1 MSTPTREPCPKCDMP
16 RASKEDWDKIPGE
29 PNADLCW
36 ATGKAD
42 CRNPAVDWRARCL
55 KAESALGE
63 HRRALSIMDA
73 PLSPEALQAIAE
85 ESEP

>member
-1 MSTPTREPCPKCDMP
+1 MSTPTRKPCPVCDVP
-16 RASKEDWDKIPGE
+16 RANDWDWNHGM

-36 ATGKAD
+36 AGRFQP

-55 KAESALGE
+55 KAESAL
-63 HRRALSIMDA
+63 ALMST

-85 ESEP
+85 ESAE

>member
-42 CRNPAVDWRARCL
+42 CRNPAVDWRSRCL
-55 KAESALGE
+55 QAESAL
-63 HRRALSIMDA
+63 ALMSA

-85 ESEP
+85 ESES